1 LFTTVS
7 TTETATGVLR
17 RKLHSNVNTVECR
30 RMGSIEGN
38 VQDEPTT
45 EIHKTQSAEGATK
58 ADTTEKVTDYAENSG
73 IASGKTK

>member
-1 LFTTVS
+1 
-7 TTETATGVLR
+7 
-17 RKLHSNVNTVECR
+17 
-30 RMGSIEGN
+30 MGSIEGN

>member
-1 LFTTVS
+1 
-7 TTETATGVLR
+7 
-17 RKLHSNVNTVECR
+17 
-30 RMGSIEGN
+30 MGSIEGN

-73 IASGKTK
+73 IASGKTKWEQITYCVTYSRMTGI